1 MTQVKA
7 SEKTAPAPTKCTTTV
22 RIAAAAIFLSKVIEK
37 IVLWQLFTYLNSHDL
52 LCPSQSTY
60 SPRHSTETA
69 LFKMTI
75 MTFCWLW
82 MVVMCV
88 LIVLSLSS
96 DFDTIDHH
104 ILFHR
109 LQSLYGISGTVL
121 PWFEFY
127 LTAGT
132 QTVTV
137 TGQSSRR
144 ADVWCPTG
152 LSSWSFPLHSL
163 FCASLFFD

>member
-7 SEKTAPAPTKCTTTV
+7 SEKTTPAPTECTTTV
-22 RIAAAAIFLSKVIEK
+22 RIAGAAIFLSKAIEK
-37 IVLWQLFTYLNSHDL
+37 IVLRHLFALNSHDL
-52 LCPSQSTY
+52 LCPSESAY
-60 SPRHSTETA
+60 RPHHSTETA

-82 MVVMCV
+82 NVVMFV

-121 PWFEFY
+121 PWFESY

-132 QTVTV
+132 QI
-137 TGQSSRR
+137 
-144 ADVWCPTG
+144 
-152 LSSWSFPLHSL
+152 L
-163 FCASLFFD
+163 